1 MLERAVDTKWA
12 RLIEE
17 LELAQVIEDQGYVD
31 ISAEQFKS
39 LDLEIRL
46 MTKIDHSHQRP
57 RVFEE
62 LDVNILTLGRS
73 LWRVGRFET
82 QTHLPEFNPPSSQV
96 KVKAI
101 PNFVQSLDPSYLTSE
116 AGVLNAAQ
124 LAGIVDDF
132 LEGEYLQTVSGRMS
146 SGDFSFQLAERGGTT
161 SEIFVSK
168 AQIEIDAG
176 YESPS
181 NLALFEAK
189 ISGATDFCT
198 RQLYYPFRVWSAR
211 LPHKPV
217 RTVYVSYANQF
228 LDLFE
233 FEFKLPNLYSSSQLI
248 RKQRYTLGSDLPSS
262 EEVDRLS
269 DRVTPATPPRDRGK
283 FIPFPQAD
291 SFERV
296 MDLVGFITA
305 GPKSDVQIIEKYG
318 FVRRQADYYPNAAAY
333 LGLVRK
339 TPSYDGEKVWTST
352 PEGRRLMSLPMRER
366 SLAFAELLFSVQPIA
381 ETFQVWKRLCYQPS
395 RDWVVQQLHSSPYA
409 VQENG
414 EKLGATTISR
424 RASTVISWA
433 SWLVNLRS

>member
-101 PNFVQSLDPSYLTSE
+101 PDFVQSLDPSYLTSE

-189 ISGATDFCT
+189 ISGSTDFCT
-198 RQLYYPFRVWSAR
+198 RQLYYPFRVWSGK
-211 LPHKPV
+211 LPRKHV
-217 RTVYVSYANQF
+217 RTVYLSYANQF

-233 FEFKLPNLYSSSQLI
+233 FEFRLPNLYSSSQLI
-248 RKQRYTLGSDLPSS
+248 RKQRYTLGSALPSA
-262 EEVDRLS
+262 EEVDQLTS
-269 DRVTPATPPRDRGK
+269 QVVQVTPPKDGGK

-291 SFERV
+291 NFERV
-296 MDLVGFITA
+296 MDLVGFIAA
-305 GPKSDVQIIEKYG
+305 GPKTESQISEEYG

-339 TPSYDGEKVWTST
+339 AVAFEGEKVWTAT
-352 PEGRRLMSLPMRER
+352 PEARRLTALPLRER
-366 SLAFAELLFSVQPIA
+366 SLAFAELLLSVQPIA
-381 ETFQVWKRLCYQPS
+381 DTFQVWRRIGEQPS
-395 RDWVVQQLHSSPYA
+395 RDWVVQQLASSPFA

-414 EKLGATTISR
+414 AKLGSTTISR

-433 SWLVNLRS
+433 SWLINLRS